1 MNGQGATRAWGPGR
15 FVLPRDIPL
24 DEYPGPDVFLHE
36 GRRLVDEATARGL
49 TIRVMGPL
57 ALHYYFP
64 ERIDLYARL
73 ERLGERYFTDI
84 DLASYAKQGSKLIP
98 FMREM
103 GYDTDL
109 ETMALSGDTRQIY
122 FGGAVPMIDVFFDKL
137 DYCHEVRFRDRLE
150 LDPHCIALTDILLQ
164 KLQIVEIN
172 DKDLKDIEFLLV
184 AGEIGDDDRAKI
196 NGDYI
201 AKRFADDWGFWYTAT
216 QLNVPK
222 VKSHCETVPALS
234 AEMRELVR
242 GKADALLARIDEEP
256 KTRAWNRRAKK
267 GTSKTWYQEG
277 FSDW

>member
-1 MNGQGATRAWGPGR
+1 MSTKP
-15 FVLPRDIPL
+15 FILPKDIPL
-24 DEYPGPDVFLHE
+24 DQYPKPEVFLAE
-36 GRRLVDEATARGL
+36 GKRIVDAAQQAG
-49 TIRVMGPL
+49 IIMRVMGPL

-64 ERIDLYARL
+64 EQIDLYAKL
-73 ERLGERYFTDI
+73 ERLGDRYFTDI
-84 DLASYAKQGSKLIP
+84 DYAAYGKNSGKMPKFMETLGYECDLQTMMASGKTRHIYYAGP
-98 FMREM
+98 
-103 GYDTDL
+103 
-109 ETMALSGDTRQIY
+109 
-122 FGGAVPMIDVFFDKL
+122 VPMIDVFFDKL
-137 DYCHEVRFRDRLE
+137 DYCHEVNYKDRLE
-150 LDPHCIALTDILLQ
+150 LDSYSVSLSDIMLQ
-164 KLQIVEIN
+164 KLQIWEIN

-234 AEMRELVR
+234 AEMRELVKR
-242 GKADALLARIDEEP
+242 KADALLARIDEEP